1 MVNHILFPNLG
12 LSLTLRESF
21 QIFGFSIYW
30 YAVIIVTGMVLA
42 VWYAV
47 RMFPKKGLEQDD
59 LFNMFLIALPT
70 AIICARAYYVIFSW
84 SDYKDNLWQIFNI
97 RGGGLAIYGGV
108 IGAAAVVLLYCSR
121 KKISFAKVFD
131 ILAVGLLIGQAVG
144 RWGNFVN
151 AEAFGDPSRPT
162 NLLWAMTIL
171 GVAENVH
178 PTFLYESLWNAAG
191 IILLLLYQKKLQ
203 RADGELFL
211 TYLLWYGLGRVWIE
225 GLREDSLMLMTT
237 PLQIR
242 VSQVLAGL
250 SAFAGA
256 VGIIM
261 LRRKASRKGADSVA
275 TGL

>member
-12 LSLTLRESF
+12 INLTLQESF

-42 VWYAV
+42 VWYAI

-84 SDYKDNLWQIFNI
+84 NDYKDNLWQIFNI

-108 IGAAAVVLLYCSR
+108 MGAAAVVLLYCSR

-162 NLLWAMTIL
+162 NLPWAMTIL

-256 VGIIM
+256 VGIIL
-261 LRRKASRKGADSVA
+261 LRRKASRKGANDIA
-275 TGL
+275 AGL

>member
-84 SDYKDNLWQIFNI
+84 NDYKDNLWQIFNI

-162 NLLWAMTIL
+162 NLPWAMTIL

>member
-42 VWYAV
+42 VWYAI

-84 SDYKDNLWQIFNI
+84 NDYKDNLWQIFNI

-108 IGAAAVVLLYCSR
+108 IGAAAVVLLYCNR

-151 AEAFGDPSRPT
+151 AEAFGDPNRPT
-162 NLLWAMTIL
+162 NLPWAMTIL

-256 VGIIM
+256 VGIIL
-261 LRRKASRKGADSVA
+261 LRRKASRKGANDVA
-275 TGL
+275 AGL

>member
-84 SDYKDNLWQIFNI
+84 NDYKDNLWQIFNI

-108 IGAAAVVLLYCSR
+108 IGAAAVVLLYCNR

-162 NLLWAMTIL
+162 NLPWAMTIL

-256 VGIIM
+256 VGIIL
-261 LRRKASRKGADSVA
+261 LRRKASRKGAKDVA
-275 TGL
+275 AGL